1 MVDQA
6 ALKTAMTLQK
16 GYIDKGDQANLS
28 RIQQL
33 ETTTEAQ
40 GVEIESLKES
50 VDIMETGAPFFVAAY
65 AKGTNDSTPLFS
77 HGNKEILK
85 KFDFFLLDTSDNAG
99 EYTTPVGKLMKNN
112 LLRFVNG
119 NFAPVVGITQAMYDE
134 CTTNAIYTK
143 AGNGSYTES
152 YANGA
157 YDADA
162 QWEIDK
168 ALIAEGHEPT
178 TLYKKVGEEYQPVS
192 HVLRPWETTETK
204 YTIGIAPA
212 HDLYL
217 LDNVKG
223 TSGRYWKGIF
233 TSPRIWDG
241 IDISQY
247 KVARTAIGPCP
258 VTTIR
263 DNGVNKCHCFF
274 YLYEAANQYCKS
286 NPGLIPNHPFYNKDR
301 HYPHTD
307 NIDQLGN
314 RNSARDNNADTSKS
328 YPFAEG
334 GWWATNA
341 HIIALELLAETRYIH
356 QANLFGSGISSND
369 GTNATNFYTS
379 GGARLRVKGS
389 ADWLYKTFGDICTPY
404 YYNAYK
410 GSTDM
415 SDLLTQQCPKE
426 AAMESQL
433 AASMATELGI
443 APTESADALNTFKF
457 YGDTYYYMNVPGFAG
472 LQDGDMNVR
481 VYKVQSADVDGFNA
495 DGQATTFE
503 MEFVFRM
510 SLFNGA
516 NLSGDIWAYNGGG
529 LEMVGTSETDAI
541 TGHHVDVYLQPDQKK
556 WHNDSIWWKNIGES
570 WDFEKTYIKVG
581 EYETLGDS
589 YTLERMSNSPVRIK
603 KASNMSQGEN
613 YFMGDIGEW
622 PMANKG
628 KRVRLMS
635 GVRSISPNAI
645 CSARAFTAG
654 GDVMVTSPAGGGTLQ
669 ALIDPLF
676 TGNYD
681 VHLEPPPTEKNPID
695 LGLPSG
701 LKWAAGNLGAD
712 EPQQSGLFFAWGETT
727 GYENGSG
734 HVFDDSHYTASAIS
748 TNLTLAQDAANV
760 RLGGNW
766 RMPTKEDNIELWAN
780 CFAEWTTNYDGTG
793 KAGLIFYSTTS
804 NATGKGYYKGESA
817 WKKRGGLSYSY
828 INASQPDGFVEYT
841 LDTPHIFI
849 PAAGYCVGRPGL
861 TNEGSYGYLWSSSFD
876 SYFCYNF
883 FFRSDDIYPQGL
895 VGRYFGCSVRA
906 VLAE

>member
-40 GVEIESLKES
+40 GVDIESLKES
-50 VDIMETGAPFFVAAY
+50 VDILETGAPFFVAAY

-77 HGNKEILK
+77 NGNKEILK

-143 AGNGSYTES
+143 SGNGSYTES

-168 ALIAEGHEPT
+168 DLIAEGHEPT

-241 IDISQY
+241 IDISKY

-258 VTTIR
+258 VTTIG
-263 DNGVNKCHCFF
+263 DNGVNKCRCFF

-286 NPGLIPNHPFYNKDR
+286 GSGKIPNNPFYNKDR
-301 HYPHTD
+301 YYPRVGD
-307 NIDQLGN
+307 FDQLGN
-314 RNSARDNNADTSKS
+314 RNLARDNNADTSKS

-379 GGARLRVKGS
+379 GGARLRVKGD
-389 ADWLYKTFGDICTPY
+389 ADWQYKTFHESGAPY
-404 YYNAYK
+404 YYNANQVT
-410 GSTDM
+410 SDM
-415 SDLLTQQCPKE
+415 SNLLTNQKPKE
-426 AAMESQL
+426 AAMESQM

-443 APTESADALNTFKF
+443 APTESTDNLNTFKF

-516 NLSGDIWAYNGGG
+516 NLSGDILAYNGGG
-529 LEMVGTSETDAI
+529 LEMVGTRETDSM

-556 WHNDSIWWKNIGES
+556 WHNDSIQIKNIGET

-581 EYETLGDS
+581 EYETQGDS

-613 YFMGDIGEW
+613 YYMWDNCYWANNGQRARIGSLFRSESYYSGCSPRTMQATNDFMHKLWYI
-622 PMANKG
+622 
-628 KRVRLMS
+628 
-635 GVRSISPNAI
+635 
-645 CSARAFTAG
+645 
-654 GDVMVTSPAGGGTLQ
+654 GGTLQ

-681 VHLEPPPTEKNPID
+681 VHLEPVPPADKNPID

-701 LKWAAGNLGAD
+701 LKWAQSNLGAKKETD
-712 EPQQSGLFFAWGETT
+712 PGLYYMWGDTEGHAKDS
-727 GYENGSG
+727 GYEFTPKNY
-734 HVFDDSHYTASAIS
+734 DDKGLNAIS

-760 RLGGNW
+760 RLGGSW
-766 RMPTKEDNIELWAN
+766 RMPTQEEFIELRDN
-780 CFAEWTTNYDGTG
+780 TNVTWTTINGV
-793 KAGLIFYSTTS
+793 AGYTFANKTDASKYIFM
-804 NATGKGYYKGESA
+804 
-817 WKKRGGLSYSY
+817 
-828 INASQPDGFVEYT
+828 
-841 LDTPHIFI
+841 
-849 PAAGYCVGRPGL
+849 PAAGY
-861 TNEGSYGYLWSSSFD
+861 YGWSSSIKNWNRLGYYWSSSLLNPPDSILGAYGFFFD
-876 SYFCYNF
+876 SSGVNGMGPGNGNRNCGY
-883 FFRSDDIYPQGL
+883 Q
-895 VGRYFGCSVRA
+895 VRG
-906 VLAE
+906 VLRE

>member
-1 MVDQA
+1 MVDKA

-16 GYIDKGDQANLS
+16 GYIDEGDQANSS

-40 GVEIESLKES
+40 GVDIESLKDR
-50 VDIMETGAPFFVAAY
+50 VDILETGAPFFVAAY

-77 HGNKEILK
+77 HGNKEIMK

-168 ALIAEGHEPT
+168 ALIAEGQEPT

-217 LDNVKG
+217 LDNVVG

-241 IDISQY
+241 IDISKY
-247 KVARTAIGPCP
+247 KVARTAMGPCP
-258 VTTIR
+258 MTTVVENDVTKSR
-263 DNGVNKCHCFF
+263 CFF
-274 YLYEAANQYCKS
+274 YLYEAAHANCKS
-286 NPGLIPNHPFYNKDR
+286 NPGLIPNNPFYNKDR
-301 HYPHTD
+301 HYPRTSDVHQVT
-307 NIDQLGN
+307 NMNWG
-314 RNSARDNNADTSKS
+314 RANNADTTKS

-334 GWWATNA
+334 GWWVTNA
-341 HIIALELLAETRYIH
+341 HIIALELLAETRYLH

-379 GGARLRVKGS
+379 GGARIRVKGDK
-389 ADWLYKTFGDICTPY
+389 AWLYKTFGDSCVPY
-404 YYNAYK
+404 YYNANK
-410 GSTDM
+410 GATEM
-415 SDLLTQQCPKE
+415 SNLLTQYGPNE

-443 APTESADALNTFKF
+443 APTKSADALNTFKF

-472 LQDGDMNVR
+472 LQDGDMNVK
-481 VYKVQSADVDGFNA
+481 VYKVQTADVEGFNEA
-495 DGQATTFE
+495 GEATTFE
-503 MEFVFRM
+503 FEFVFRM

-516 NLSGDIWAYNGGG
+516 NLSGDILAYNGGG
-529 LEMVGTSETDAI
+529 LEMVGTRETDAI

-556 WHNDSIWWKNIGES
+556 WHHDSIARKNIGET

-613 YFMGDIGEW
+613 YYMWDNCYW
-622 PMANKG
+622 ANKG
-628 KRVRLMS
+628 QRARM
-635 GVRSISPNAI
+635 RSLFRGGSYSAD
-645 CSARAFTAG
+645 CSARCLAANY
-654 GDVMVTSPAGGGTLQ
+654 DVLRAHVADSGSFQ

-681 VHLEPPPTEKNPID
+681 VYLEPVPLAENNPID

-701 LKWAAGNLGAD
+701 LKWAQANLGAKKETD
-712 EPQQSGLFFAWGETT
+712 PGLYYMWGETEGHKKDS
-727 GYENGSG
+727 GYDFSNLN
-734 HVFDDSHYTASAIS
+734 YTSKGLDAIS

-760 RLGGNW
+760 RLGGSW
-766 RMPTKEDNIELWAN
+766 RMPTKTEFEELYKN
-780 CFAEWTTNYDGTG
+780 TKVTWTTINGV
-793 KAGLIFYSTTS
+793 AGRKFTNKTDASKYIFM
-804 NATGKGYYKGESA
+804 
-817 WKKRGGLSYSY
+817 
-828 INASQPDGFVEYT
+828 
-841 LDTPHIFI
+841 
-849 PAAGYCVGRPGL
+849 PAAGSY
-861 TNEGSYGYLWSSSFD
+861 NGSSLGNWDSIGYYWSSTFCPMYAYVFHID
-876 SYFCYNF
+876 SSSQSMGSIFPYYGN
-883 FFRSDDIYPQGL
+883 
-895 VGRYFGCSVRA
+895 SVRA

>member
-50 VDIMETGAPFFVAAY
+50 VDILETGAPFFVAAY

-77 HGNKEILK
+77 QGNKEILK

-217 LDNVKG
+217 LDNVVG

-241 IDISQY
+241 IDISKY

-258 VTTIR
+258 MTTIG
-263 DNGVNKCHCFF
+263 DNGANKSRCFF
-274 YLYEAANQYCKS
+274 YMYEAANQYCKS
-286 NPGLIPNHPFYNKDR
+286 NPGLIPNNPFYNKDR
-301 HYPHTD
+301 HYPHTE

-314 RNSARDNNADTSKS
+314 RNLARDNNADTSKS
-328 YPFAEG
+328 FPFAEG

-341 HIIALELLAETRYIH
+341 HIIALELLAETRYLH

-379 GGARLRVKGS
+379 GGSRLRVKGS
-389 ADWLYKTFGDICTPY
+389 ADWLYKTFGDKCAPY
-404 YYNAYK
+404 YYNANK
-410 GSTDM
+410 GATQM
-415 SDLLTQQCPKE
+415 SYLLTQYRPNE

-472 LQDGDMNVR
+472 LQDGDMNVK
-481 VYKVQSADVDGFNA
+481 VYKVQTADVEGFNEA
-495 DGQATTFE
+495 GEATTFE
-503 MEFVFRM
+503 FEFVFRM

-516 NLSGDIWAYNGGG
+516 NLSGDIWAYNSGG
-529 LEMVGTSETDAI
+529 LEMVGTRETDAL

-613 YFMGDIGEW
+613 YYMWDNCLW
-622 PMANKG
+622 ANKG
-628 KRVRLMS
+628 QRARIGSLFRGGS
-635 GVRSISPNAI
+635 SNAD
-645 CSARAFTAG
+645 CSARYLVAIY
-654 GDVMVTSPAGGGTLQ
+654 DVMNRYVNYGGTLQ

-681 VHLEPPPTEKNPID
+681 VYLEPPADKNPID

-701 LKWAAGNLGAD
+701 LKWAQANLGAKKETD
-712 EPQQSGLFFAWGETT
+712 PGLYYAWGETEGHAKDS
-727 GYENGSG
+727 GYEFTPPNYAAKGLN
-734 HVFDDSHYTASAIS
+734 AIS

-766 RMPTKEDNIELWAN
+766 RMPTKAEFDELYKN
-780 CFAEWTTNYDGTG
+780 TKVTWTTINGV
-793 KAGLIFYSTTS
+793 AGRKFTNKTDASKYIFM
-804 NATGKGYYKGESA
+804 
-817 WKKRGGLSYSY
+817 
-828 INASQPDGFVEYT
+828 
-841 LDTPHIFI
+841 
-849 PAAGYCVGRPGL
+849 PAAGGYYNGSSLG
-861 TNEGSYGYLWSSSFD
+861 NWGSYGYYWPSTFYTRFLAYEFYFDSSSHQTG
-876 SYFCYNF
+876 
-883 FFRSDDIYPQGL
+883 SDERASGN
-895 VGRYFGCSVRA
+895 SVRA

>member
-40 GVEIESLKES
+40 RVEIESMKGS
-50 VDIMETGAPFFVAAY
+50 VDILETGAPFFVAAY

-77 HGNKEILK
+77 KGNKEILK

-217 LDNVKG
+217 LDNIVG

-241 IDISQY
+241 IDISKY

-258 VTTIR
+258 MTTVV
-263 DNGVNKCHCFF
+263 DNGVQKCRNFF

-286 NPGLIPNHPFYNKDR
+286 NQGLIPNNPFYNKDR
-301 HYPHTD
+301 HYPRIVD
-307 NIDQLGN
+307 IDQVGN
-314 RNSARDNNADTSKS
+314 KNLARDNNADTSKS

-379 GGARLRVKGS
+379 GGARLRVKGDE
-389 ADWLYKTFGDICTPY
+389 AWLYKTFGDKCAPY
-404 YYNAYK
+404 YYNANN
-410 GSTDM
+410 GATDM
-415 SDLLTQQCPKE
+415 SNLLTQYRPIE
-426 AAMESQL
+426 ATMESQM

-443 APTESADALNTFKF
+443 APTESADNLNTFKF

-481 VYKVQSADVDGFNA
+481 VYKVQSADVEGFNA

-503 MEFVFRM
+503 FEFVFRM

-529 LEMVGTSETDAI
+529 LEMVGTRETDAM
-541 TGHHVDVYLQPDQKK
+541 TGHHVDVYLQPDQKQ
-556 WHNDSIWWKNIGES
+556 WHNDSIARKNIGET

-581 EYETLGDS
+581 EYETLGNS
-589 YTLERMSNSPVRIK
+589 FTLERMSNSPVRIK

-613 YFMGDIGEW
+613 YYMWDNCYW
-622 PMANKG
+622 ANKG
-628 KRVRLMS
+628 QRARMKSLF
-635 GVRSISPNAI
+635 RSWSQFAN
-645 CSARAFTAG
+645 CSARHLNTNF
-654 GDVMVTSPAGGGTLQ
+654 DVLNRHEAHGGTLQ

-681 VHLEPPPTEKNPID
+681 VHLEPVPPAENNPID

-701 LKWAAGNLGAD
+701 LKWAQANLGAKKETD
-712 EPQQSGLFFAWGETT
+712 PGLYYMWGDTEGHKKNS
-727 GYENGSG
+727 GYEFKEANYNSKGLN
-734 HVFDDSHYTASAIS
+734 AIS
-748 TNLTLAQDAANV
+748 TKLTLAQDAAKV
-760 RLGGNW
+760 RLGGSW
-766 RMPTKEDNIELWAN
+766 RMPTWGEFKELYSHTNVT
-780 CFAEWTTNYDGTG
+780 WTTLNGV
-793 KAGLIFYSTTS
+793 AGCKFANKTDASKYIFM
-804 NATGKGYYKGESA
+804 
-817 WKKRGGLSYSY
+817 
-828 INASQPDGFVEYT
+828 
-841 LDTPHIFI
+841 
-849 PAAGYCVGRPGL
+849 PAAGFYGGSSL
-861 TNEGSYGYLWSSSFD
+861 NYWGSYGFYWSSTFSNV
-876 SYFCYNF
+876 YNACG
-883 FFRSDDIYPQGL
+883 FRFSSSNQDTIIGS
-895 VGRYFGCSVRA
+895 RYCGYSVRG
-906 VLAE
+906 VLRE

>member
-1 MVDQA
+1 MVDKA

-16 GYIDKGDQANLS
+16 GYIDKGDQANSS

-33 ETTTEAQ
+33 ETTIEAQ
-40 GVEIESLKES
+40 VVEIESMKDR
-50 VDIMETGAPFFVAAY
+50 VDILETGAPFFVAAY

-77 HGNKEILK
+77 QGNKEILK

-143 AGNGSYTES
+143 SGNGSYTES

-217 LDNVKG
+217 LDNVVG

-241 IDISQY
+241 IDISKY

-258 VTTIR
+258 MTTIV
-263 DNGVNKCHCFF
+263 DNGVQKCRNFF
-274 YLYEAANQYCKS
+274 YLYESANQYCKS
-286 NPGLIPNHPFYNKDR
+286 GPGLIPNNPFYNKDR
-301 HYPHTD
+301 HYPHTE
-307 NIDQLGN
+307 NIDQVGN
-314 RNSARDNNADTSKS
+314 KNLARDNNADTSKS

-341 HIIALELLAETRYIH
+341 HIIALELLAETRYLH

-369 GTNATNFYTS
+369 VTNATNFYTS
-379 GGARLRVKGS
+379 GGARLRVKGD
-389 ADWLYKTFGDICTPY
+389 ADWKYKIFSESCAPY
-404 YYNAYK
+404 YYGYSNNNK
-410 GSTDM
+410 LWTNM
-415 SDLLTQQCPKE
+415 SDLLTGYKPIE
-426 AAMESQL
+426 ATMESQM

-443 APTESADALNTFKF
+443 APTESADNLNTFKF

-481 VYKVQSADVDGFNA
+481 VYKVQSADVEGFNA

-516 NLSGDIWAYNGGG
+516 NLSGDIFVYNGGG
-529 LEMVGTSETDAI
+529 LEMVETQETDEM
-541 TGHHVDVYLQPDQKK
+541 TGHHVDVYLQPDQKQ
-556 WHNDSIWWKNIGES
+556 WHNDSIARKNIGET

-581 EYETLGDS
+581 EYETLGNS

-613 YFMGDIGEW
+613 YYMIDDRYYLAI
-622 PMANKG
+622 KG
-628 KRVRLMS
+628 KRVRL
-635 GVRSISPNAI
+635 RSLFRFESNSAI
-645 CSARAFTAG
+645 CSARALNVNN
-654 GDVMVTSPAGGGTLQ
+654 DVLSKYYTYGGTLQ

-681 VHLEPPPTEKNPID
+681 VHLEPVPPAENNPID

-701 LKWAAGNLGAD
+701 LKWAQANLGAKKETD
-712 EPQQSGLFFAWGETT
+712 PGLYYMWGDTEGHKKDS
-727 GYENGSG
+727 GYEFKEANYNSKGLN
-734 HVFDDSHYTASAIS
+734 AIS
-748 TNLTLAQDAANV
+748 TNLTLAQDAAHI
-760 RLGGNW
+760 RLGGSW
-766 RMPTKEDNIELWAN
+766 RMPTKTEFEELYN
-780 CFAEWTTNYDGTG
+780 NTKVTWTKINGVAGCKFTNKTDASKYIFMPA
-793 KAGLIFYSTTS
+793 AG
-804 NATGKGYYKGESA
+804 GYYKGSS
-817 WKKRGGLSYSY
+817 LSNWGS
-828 INASQPDGFVEYT
+828 
-841 LDTPHIFI
+841 H
-849 PAAGYCVGRPGL
+849 GY
-861 TNEGSYGYLWSSSFD
+861 YWSSTLYD
-876 SYFCYNF
+876 SSLAYYLYFYGSSPGTVTTS
-883 FFRSDDIYPQGL
+883 RGSGK
-895 VGRYFGCSVRA
+895 SVRA

>member
-1 MVDQA
+1 MTKMVDQA
-6 ALKTAMTLQK
+6 ALKTSMTLQK
-16 GYIDKGDQANLS
+16 GYIDEGDQANSS

-50 VDIMETGAPFFVAAY
+50 VDILETGAPFFVAAY

-112 LLRFVNG
+112 LLRFANG

-143 AGNGSYTES
+143 AGDGSYTES
-152 YANGA
+152 YADGA

-168 ALIAEGHEPT
+168 ALIAEGQEPT

-217 LDNVKG
+217 LDNVVG

-241 IDISQY
+241 IDLSKY

-258 VTTIR
+258 MTTVVEGGVTKSR
-263 DNGVNKCHCFF
+263 CFF
-274 YLYEAANQYCKS
+274 YLYEAAHENCKS
-286 NPGLIPNHPFYNKDR
+286 GSGRIPNNPFYNKNH
-301 HYPHTD
+301 HYPRASD
-307 NIDQLGN
+307 VQQVNN
-314 RNSARDNNADTSKS
+314 MNWARANNANTVKS

-341 HIIALELLAETRYIH
+341 HIIALELLAETRYLH

-369 GTNATNFYTS
+369 RTNATNFYTS
-379 GGARLRVKGS
+379 GGARLRVKGDE
-389 ADWLYKTFGDICTPY
+389 AWLYKTFRDTCAPY
-404 YYNAYK
+404 YYNANN
-410 GSTDM
+410 GTIEM
-415 SDLLTQQCPKE
+415 SYLLTGSKPNE

-443 APTESADALNTFKF
+443 APTASPDALNTFKF

-481 VYKVQSADVDGFNA
+481 VYKVQSADVEGFNEA
-495 DGQATTFE
+495 GEATTFE
-503 MEFVFRM
+503 FELVFRM

-516 NLSGDIWAYNGGG
+516 NLSGDIFVCNGGG
-529 LEMVGTSETDAI
+529 LEMVGTRETNAT
-541 TGHHVDVYLQPDQKK
+541 TGNHVDVYLQPDQKQ
-556 WHNDSIWWKNIGES
+556 WHHDSTARKNIGET
-570 WDFEKTYIKVG
+570 WDFEKTYLKVG
-581 EYETLGDS
+581 EYETLGNS

-613 YFMGDIGEW
+613 YYMWDNSHW
-622 PMANKG
+622 ANKG
-628 KRVRLMS
+628 QRARIES
-635 GVRSISPNAI
+635 QFRCSSYNDF
-645 CSARAFTAG
+645 CSARLLSADA
-654 GDVMVTSPAGGGTLQ
+654 DVLATFVSAGGTLQ
-669 ALIDPLF
+669 ALIDPWSDENND
-676 TGNYD
+676 GD
-681 VHLEPPPTEKNPID
+681 LEPVPADGNPID

-701 LKWAAGNLGAD
+701 LKWAQANLGAD
-712 EPQQSGLFFAWGETT
+712 NESDPGLYYMWGDTEGQKKDS
-727 GYENGSG
+727 GYEFTVANYNAKGLN
-734 HVFDDSHYTASAIS
+734 AIS
-748 TNLTLAQDAANV
+748 TNLSLAQDAAKV
-760 RLGGNW
+760 RLGGSW
-766 RMPTKEDNIELWAN
+766 RMPTQTDFEELMN
-780 CFAEWTTNYDGTG
+780 NTNVTWTTINGVDGRKFANKTDAS
-793 KAGLIFYSTTS
+793 KYIFM
-804 NATGKGYYKGESA
+804 
-817 WKKRGGLSYSY
+817 
-828 INASQPDGFVEYT
+828 
-841 LDTPHIFI
+841 
-849 PAAGYCVGRPGL
+849 PAAGNYNGSSLDSWGSLGR
-861 TNEGSYGYLWSSSFD
+861 YWSSTFNNSSYAYSFGFY
-876 SYFCYNF
+876 SSSMNAGNF
-883 FFRSDDIYPQGL
+883 S
-895 VGRYFGCSVRA
+895 RYLGYSVRA